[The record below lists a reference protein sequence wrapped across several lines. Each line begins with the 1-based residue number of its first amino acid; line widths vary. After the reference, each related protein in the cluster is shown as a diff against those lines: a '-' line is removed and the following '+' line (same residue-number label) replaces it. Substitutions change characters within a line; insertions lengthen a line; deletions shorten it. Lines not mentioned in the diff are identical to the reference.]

1 MEVITLNSVTIFGLR
16 RILPSSGP
24 EIIIKM
30 TSLLNFSDSSKS
42 EELNLKDIQVL
53 VDNKEQNSFRT
64 AYVGKFLGL
73 VHIHKSTARLADE
86 HQKTRTF
93 LQAVGGCHN
102 VTSTSEDA
110 QDHNI
115 IISLTGTLHVLV
127 NSRKDKVKALKRLI
141 LKDIVPR
148 GFDAR
153 IQEIQ
158 EKQQQAIEEKD
169 PALALLTNDL
179 QACDN
184 QIQAL
189 EFTNEKERQAH
200 QQQIL
205 RLNEEINN
213 LIANRHVAR
222 R

>member
-1 MEVITLNSVTIFGLR
+1 MEVITLNFVTIFGLR
-16 RILPSSGP
+16 RILPSPGP

-30 TSLLNFSDSSKS
+30 TSLLNFCDGSKS
-42 EELNLKDIQVL
+42 EEFNLKDIEVL

-64 AYVGKFLGL
+64 TYVGKVLGL
-73 VHIHKSTARLADE
+73 VHIQKSTARLADE
-86 HQKTRTF
+86 YQKTRAF
-93 LQAVGGCHN
+93 LQALGGCHN
-102 VTSTSEDA
+102 VTSTSEGA

-115 IISLTGTLHVLV
+115 FISLTGTLHVIV
-127 NSRKDKVKALKRLI
+127 NSRKDKVKALKRRI

-153 IQEIQ
+153 IEEIQ

-169 PALALLTNDL
+169 AALALLTNDL
-179 QACDN
+179 QARDN

-189 EFTNEKERQAH
+189 EFTNQKERQAH

-213 LIANRHVAR
+213 FIANKHVVR
-222 R
+222 C